1 MPGVLVV
8 GREFDGEPDR
18 GGHPSHQLGLVVV
31 IEGLAVGV
39 GEVGG
44 PALVLL
50 EPEQGAGEIEQHG
63 GMSHGESLVKGPSR
77 RAAARRDSGR
87 RHE

>member
-1 MPGVLVV
+1 MSPT
-8 GREFDGEPDR
+8 GR
-18 GGHPSHQLGLVVV
+18 GHPPHQLGLVVV

-50 EPEQGAGEIEQHG
+50 EPEQGTGEIEQHG
-63 GMSHGESLVKGPSR
+63 GMSHGESLVKGPVR
-77 RAAARRDSGR
+77 ERAAARAIVAGVMSVPE
-87 RHE
+87 HE

>member
-18 GGHPSHQLGLVVV
+18 GGHPPHQLGLVVV

-50 EPEQGAGEIEQHG
+50 EPEQGTGEIEQHG
-63 GMSHGESLVKGPSR
+63 GMSHGESLVKTRRAGTGSR
-77 RAAARRDSGR
+77 RQWPAS
-87 RHE
+87 E